1 MKGKKSIRDKIQAYA
16 KTLRQEDNSWK
27 RKIFCWGKS
36 AKSLLFS
43 DYTGNVIAIY
53 TNDLYAAFLKL
64 MFLKTAV
71 KISIFFNIARPPIQY
86 FSTDTFLIDFS
97 KYFALACD
105 L

>member
-36 AKSLLFS
+36 AKSLLFA

-71 KISIFFNIARPPIQY
+71 KIASPPIQY